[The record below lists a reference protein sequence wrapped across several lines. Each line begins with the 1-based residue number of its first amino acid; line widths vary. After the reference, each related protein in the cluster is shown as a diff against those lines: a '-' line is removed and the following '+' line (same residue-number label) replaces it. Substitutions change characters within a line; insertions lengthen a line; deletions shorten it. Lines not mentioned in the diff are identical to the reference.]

1 MQNQIA
7 ETKKEIAETKKE
19 IAETKNKIGQT
30 ETDREDANKKLKLIN
45 FNNLDLVNIKYKT
58 LN

>member
-45 FNNLDLVNIKYKT
+45 NLDLVNIKYKT

>member
-1 MQNQIA
+1 MQNQNA